1 MKISNNQILPAI
13 GVSLFAL
20 VILNP
25 GISFAQ
31 AIAQLDNWQ
40 FNPKT
45 QQLKINLSATVKPQ
59 YFYLAEPPRL
69 VLDLPNTKLG
79 KVATQGEHSGA
90 IQKIRISQMNA
101 NVTRIV
107 LDLAPGTQLQSN
119 QIQLLPLSPQKPTRW
134 VLNPHITFSP
144 AKSLYGGTTEGLT
157 GQPRREGN
165 HGGFAPTL
173 MTTLPPSTTLTTNL
187 EQPFIT
193 VPPLNSQNPSS
204 IPSSPLP
211 SAMFPKP
218 SVNKSNSPNKP
229 TEIPII
235 EFGQPL
241 PKNL

>member
-1 MKISNNQILPAI
+1 MKINANQILPAI

-20 VILNP
+20 IILSP
-25 GISFAQ
+25 SISFAQ
-31 AIAQLDNWQ
+31 AVAQLDNWQ

-59 YFYLAEPPRL
+59 YFYLPEPPRL

-79 KVATQGEHSGA
+79 KVATQRDYSGA
-90 IQKIRISQMNA
+90 IQKIRISQMNE

-119 QIQLLPLSPQKPTRW
+119 QIELLPLSPQKPTRW
-134 VLNPHITFSP
+134 VFSPHITFSP
-144 AKSLYGGTTEGLT
+144 AQNLS
-157 GQPRREGN
+157 
-165 HGGFAPTL
+165 
-173 MTTLPPSTTLTTNL
+173 TTLPPSTNLITNPQ
-187 EQPFIT
+187 QPFVT
-193 VPPLNSQNPSS
+193 VPPLNSQNPASV
-204 IPSSPLP
+204 PNSPIP

-218 SVNKSNSPNKP
+218 TVNKNNSPNNP

-241 PKNL
+241 PIPIQKF

>member
-20 VILNP
+20 IILSP
-25 GISFAQ
+25 SISFAQ
-31 AIAQLDNWQ
+31 AVAQLDNWQ
-40 FNPKT
+40 FNPKA

-59 YFYLAEPPRL
+59 YFYLPEPPRL

-79 KVATQGEHSGA
+79 KVPTQKEYSGA
-90 IQKIRISQMNA
+90 IQKIRISQMNE

-119 QIQLLPLSPQKPTRW
+119 QIQLLPLSPQKPTSW
-134 VLNPHITFSP
+134 VFNPRITFSP
-144 AKSLYGGTTEGLT
+144 AQNLS
-157 GQPRREGN
+157 
-165 HGGFAPTL
+165 
-173 MTTLPPSTTLTTNL
+173 TTLPPSTNLIPRERFAITNPQ
-187 EQPFIT
+187 QPFIT

-204 IPSSPLP
+204 VPNSPLP

-218 SVNKSNSPNKP
+218 SANKNNSPNKP

>member
-1 MKISNNQILPAI
+1 MKINANQILPAI

-20 VILNP
+20 IILSP
-25 GISFAQ
+25 SISFAQ
-31 AIAQLDNWQ
+31 AVAQLDNWQ

-59 YFYLAEPPRL
+59 YFYLPEPPRL

-79 KVATQGEHSGA
+79 KVPTQRDYSGA
-90 IQKIRISQMNA
+90 IQKIRISQMNE

-119 QIQLLPLSPQKPTRW
+119 QIELLPLSPQKPTRW
-134 VLNPHITFSP
+134 VFSPHITFSP
-144 AKSLYGGTTEGLT
+144 AQNLSTT
-157 GQPRREGN
+157 Q
-165 HGGFAPTL
+165 
-173 MTTLPPSTTLTTNL
+173 PPSTNLIPRSRSAITNPQ
-187 EQPFIT
+187 QPFIT
-193 VPPLNSQNPSS
+193 VPPLNSQNPASV
-204 IPSSPLP
+204 PNSPIP

-218 SVNKSNSPNKP
+218 TVNKNNSPNNP

-241 PKNL
+241 PIQKF

>member
-1 MKISNNQILPAI
+1 MKINANQILPAI

-20 VILNP
+20 IILSP
-25 GISFAQ
+25 SISFAQ
-31 AIAQLDNWQ
+31 AVAQLDNWQ

-59 YFYLAEPPRL
+59 YFYLPEPPRL

-79 KVATQGEHSGA
+79 KVATQRDYSGA
-90 IQKIRISQMNA
+90 IQKIRISQMNE

-119 QIQLLPLSPQKPTRW
+119 QIELLPLSPQKPTRW
-134 VLNPHITFSP
+134 VFSPHITFSP
-144 AKSLYGGTTEGLT
+144 AQNLS
-157 GQPRREGN
+157 
-165 HGGFAPTL
+165 
-173 MTTLPPSTTLTTNL
+173 TTLPPSTNLIPRSRSAITNPQ
-187 EQPFIT
+187 QPFIT
-193 VPPLNSQNPSS
+193 VPPLNSQNPASV
-204 IPSSPLP
+204 PNSPIP

-218 SVNKSNSPNKP
+218 TVNKNNSPNNP

-241 PKNL
+241 PIQKF

>member
-1 MKISNNQILPAI
+1 MKINANQILPAI

-20 VILNP
+20 IILSP
-25 GISFAQ
+25 SISFAQ

-40 FNPKT
+40 FNPKA

-59 YFYLAEPPRL
+59 YFYLPEPPRL

-79 KVATQGEHSGA
+79 KVPTQRDYSGA
-90 IQKIRISQMNA
+90 IQKIRISQMNE

-119 QIQLLPLSPQKPTRW
+119 QIELLPLSPQKPTRW
-134 VLNPHITFSP
+134 VFSPHITFSP
-144 AKSLYGGTTEGLT
+144 AQNLS
-157 GQPRREGN
+157 
-165 HGGFAPTL
+165 
-173 MTTLPPSTTLTTNL
+173 TTLPPSTNLIPRSRFAITNPQ
-187 EQPFIT
+187 QPFIT

-204 IPSSPLP
+204 VPNSPLP

-218 SVNKSNSPNKP
+218 SANKNNSPNKP